1 MGQIAHIGTAMPS
14 TMEQMREAMR
24 EAQRQPPMRLVCEE
38 IAALPIPAPYIPA
51 RFTDASFTTFVPDPA
66 HPSQGV
72 ALRKVKDLCRLIHA
86 GGSGLLALIGTTG
99 TGKSHLLYAAANALH
114 KTGHYVHARPWYLLA
129 DQLRYG
135 GRDVGGPFLE
145 SSELRDRLLDQPII
159 FLDEVR
165 HTAGTAFDDTE
176 LAKLICHAW
185 DNKRSVLITTNV
197 SPLTEVVG
205 PAVASRF
212 TQVVMTGTDR
222 RQG

>member
-1 MGQIAHIGTAMPS
+1 MGHVAHIGTAMPDA
-14 TMEQMREAMR
+14 MQQMRDAMC
-24 EAQRQPPMRLVCEE
+24 EAQRHPPMRLVSEE
-38 IAALPIPAPYIPA
+38 ISAPPVPAPYIPA

-66 HPSQGV
+66 HDSQRI
-72 ALRKVKDLCRLIHA
+72 ALSAVKTLCRRIHA
-86 GGSGLLALIGTTG
+86 GESGLLALIGTTG

-114 KTGHYVHARPWYLLA
+114 QAGHYVHARPWYILA
-129 DQLRYG
+129 DLLRYG
-135 GRDVGGPFLE
+135 GRDIGGQVLE
-145 SSELRDRLLDQPII
+145 ASEMRDRLLEQPII

-165 HTAGTAFDDTE
+165 PTAGTAFDDTE
-176 LAKLICHAW
+176 LAKLVCHAW

-212 TQVVMTGTDR
+212 TQVVVTGTDR